1 MLNFSSHSTFLNLQ
15 VIALFFCILI
25 SFLFLSINLILADL
39 LNLFSNFV
47 VLSMSSNNVPF
58 PGPSS
63 IKLNSYT

>member
-1 MLNFSSHSTFLNLQ
+1 MLNFFNHTIFFNLQ
-15 VIALFFCILI
+15 EIVLFFCILI

-39 LNLFSNFV
+39 LNFFSNFV

-63 IKLNSYT
+63 IKSNSD